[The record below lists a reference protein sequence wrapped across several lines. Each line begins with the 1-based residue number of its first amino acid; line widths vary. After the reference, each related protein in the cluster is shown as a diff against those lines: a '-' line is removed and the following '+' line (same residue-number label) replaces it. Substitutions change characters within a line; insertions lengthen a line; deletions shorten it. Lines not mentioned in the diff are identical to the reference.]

1 MGIKRHLDNAQAQA
15 VEGAGAG
22 VPAGCCYVY
31 QTEEGTAASLVRLVD
46 GLTEIF
52 EVDVLQAAQAGSQH
66 GAHHQ
71 DEEGGEELLR
81 GQRLA
86 GFPLF
91 FLRVAGPRHPEP
103 PESLQVTWWIYFS
116 FRNISKFL
124 KTRYWTD

>member
-1 MGIKRHLDNAQAQA
+1 MRIKRHLDNAQAQA
-15 VEGAGAG
+15 VEEAGAG

-86 GFPLF
+86 APL
-91 FLRVAGPRHPEP
+91 LLLLGVARSRQPEP
-103 PESLQVTWWIYFS
+103 AQSLQIP
-116 FRNISKFL
+116 
-124 KTRYWTD
+124 

>member
-1 MGIKRHLDNAQAQA
+1 MGIKRHLDNAQAQTQA

-22 VPAGCCYVY
+22 VAAGCCYVY
-31 QTEEGTAASLVRLVD
+31 QTEESTAASLVRLVD

-86 GFPLF
+86 GSL
-91 FLRVAGPRHPEP
+91 LLLLGGAGSRQPEP
-103 PESLQVTWWIYFS
+103 PQSLQVSWNHDS
-116 FRNISKFL
+116 FGILIFK
-124 KTRYWTD
+124 K